1 MQVFLVGEPA
11 LDNRMDLDGFASS
24 YGQFFGTKKQPHL
37 PARTTIQVES
47 LANEGMRVEID
58 AIAARKCSAR

>member
-1 MQVFLVGEPA
+1 
-11 LDNRMDLDGFASS
+11 
-24 YGQFFGTKKQPHL
+24 FFGTKKQPHL

-47 LANEGMRVEID
+47 LANKGMRVEID